1 MSWNYR
7 VCLDTKQ
14 LPVFSIREVYYRD
27 DGSVQGWTSIP
38 RDLTG
43 DSPEEIK
50 ADLELILQDT
60 FNRPVLDI
68 TDEDNPK
75 EVGP

>member
-7 VCLDTKQ
+7 VCLDIRS
-14 LPVFSIREVYYRD
+14 LPAYSIREVYYD
-27 DGSVQGWTSIP
+27 EAGVVKGWTSVP
-38 RDLTG
+38 VTLTG
-43 DSPEEIK
+43 ESPDEIK
-50 ADLELILQDT
+50 ADLELVLRDT
-60 FNRPVLDI
+60 FSRSVLDI

>member
-1 MSWNYR
+1 MTWNYR
-7 VCLDTKQ
+7 VCRDTSV
-14 LPVFSIREVYYRD
+14 LPEYSIREVYYRE

-43 DSPEEIK
+43 ETPEEIK

-68 TDEDNPK
+68 TD
-75 EVGP
+75 